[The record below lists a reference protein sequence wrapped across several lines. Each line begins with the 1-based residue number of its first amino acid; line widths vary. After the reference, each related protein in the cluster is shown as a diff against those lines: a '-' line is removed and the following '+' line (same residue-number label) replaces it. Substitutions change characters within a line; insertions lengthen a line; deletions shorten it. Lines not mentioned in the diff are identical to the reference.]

1 MIERPFSFLKPPHV
15 SSAGI
20 FLSSHTATYK
30 SSRYLP
36 DYHTYPTL
44 SLGRYYHQTRTCSY
58 EKRLKSS
65 LKEADLQILL
75 KKKYTTEVYHELWTQ
90 VSFFIFA
97 RVSVL
102 PDDVPS
108 VPGPF
113 TGTLV
118 EHVAQVPQ
126 VLYSTSPRFLNQLF
140 VPETAVLSSIE
151 FKQV

>member
-1 MIERPFSFLKPPHV
+1 MKT
-15 SSAGI
+15 G
-20 FLSSHTATYK
+20 
-30 SSRYLP
+30 
-36 DYHTYPTL
+36 
-44 SLGRYYHQTRTCSY
+44 
-58 EKRLKSS
+58 LKSS

-75 KKKYTTEVYHELWTQ
+75 KKKYTSEVYHELWTQ

-102 PDDVPS
+102 PDDVPP

-118 EHVAQVPQ
+118 EDVAQVPQ
-126 VLYSTSPRFLNQLF
+126 VLNSTSPRFLNQLF